1 MAVTRNEKD
10 RIASLIMNDTK
21 EIQQTAD
28 DLLLFAQNFYI
39 GRKSVGNSR
48 FQGYIRDVK
57 LFERVLNDAEIAEIR
72 GEYLGK
78 AQKASEQVSMGLND
92 YCKLRAHMAECSF
105 EPSYKVLVKVDFQ
118 YQ

>member
-1 MAVTRNEKD
+1 MAVTWSEKD

-21 EIQQTAD
+21 EIQQTVH
-28 DLLLFAQNFYI
+28 DLLLFAQHFYI

-57 LFERVLNDAEIAEIR
+57 LFERVLNDAEIAEIK

-78 AQKASEQVSMGLND
+78 AQKAS
-92 YCKLRAHMAECSF
+92 
-105 EPSYKVLVKVDFQ
+105 
-118 YQ
+118 

>member
-1 MAVTRNEKD
+1 MALTWNEKD

-21 EIQQTAD
+21 EIQQTVH
-28 DLLLFAQNFYI
+28 DLLLFAQNIYI

-78 AQKASEQVSMGLND
+78 AQKASE
-92 YCKLRAHMAECSF
+92 
-105 EPSYKVLVKVDFQ
+105 
-118 YQ
+118 

>member
-1 MAVTRNEKD
+1 MAVTWNEKD
-10 RIASLIMNDTK
+10 RMASLIVNDTK
-21 EIQQTAD
+21 EIQQIVH

-48 FQGYIRDVK
+48 FQGYIREVK

-78 AQKASEQVSMGLND
+78 AS
-92 YCKLRAHMAECSF
+92 
-105 EPSYKVLVKVDFQ
+105 
-118 YQ
+118 